1 MPVAAVRQGCVVTF
15 AVPGRPVPLERARRG
30 RQGNWY
36 TPAKSLEYRQRIQT
50 AWMAAGRPTFDTRP
64 VSMCVYV
71 HIPRPPSHYTSKG
84 EIRTR
89 HQYAIPPG
97 DTDNYAKAIA
107 DALNQLAYHDDT
119 QITCWA
125 AIVKQWANTPG
136 NAHTDV
142 RIWSHP

>member
-1 MPVAAVRQGCVVTF
+1 
-15 AVPGRPVPLERARRG
+15 
-30 RQGNWY
+30 
-36 TPAKSLEYRQRIQT
+36 
-50 AWMAAGRPTFDTRP
+50 MAAGRPTFDTRP

-89 HQYAIPPG
+89 HQHAIPPG

-107 DALNQLAYHDDT
+107 DALNQLAYRDDT

-136 NAHTDV
+136 DAHTDI
-142 RIWSHP
+142 RIWTNTPNTENDAQATNTPLNPPDLAARSARALSEARSPE